1 MGLSKFDGQNTVE
14 PLSSMTGLV
23 LHTDD
28 SNSPEAQ
35 HSSVTK
41 GITPLGGQFR
51 CWKRLARELAA
62 TMKEGG
68 PFSAKRGF
76 QESMEHRW
84 LPSAGSGCV
93 ISPQQDQ
100 SLQVVSDLFLLDTR
114 RWDEELLDCNFYPWE
129 AEVIKDRLCQVLHL
143 GRETK
148 GCGTA
153 FGSSEFLRR
162 LCELRC
168 ESNED
173 SLHAL
178 WLCDT
183 VKAIWMFDS
192 SFSFMHSKHFSSSAD
207 AFCFCVRRLLLGWW
221 SISLW
226 LHGAFGSIETR
237 SSEDD
242 LRGHFGNYGEV
253 EHAVVLSD
261 KNGRGFRYVTFTDQD
276 ILIVV
281 LQGKF
286 SVRTHL
292 RGHFGEYE
300 VDVEVA
306 LCISESNQAQ
316 NNHSEQLQNNGTS
329 IKKKIF
335 VEKPQTKGFG
345 FVSFDSEEAVDN
357 VLQKRFHKLKNLTV
371 EVKRAKS
378 KEDRNQ
384 ELHNNGTSIHK
395 IFVKGIPNDLTQPE
409 LKKYFDSFGTV
420 TEAFFIYNPKTNKR
434 RGFGFV
440 SFDSEEV
447 VERASQNRSHKM
459 EIWTLEVERA
469 EPCKYGK
476 RLCK

>member
-1 MGLSKFDGQNTVE
+1 M
-14 PLSSMTGLV
+14 
-23 LHTDD
+23 
-28 SNSPEAQ
+28 
-35 HSSVTK
+35 SV
-41 GITPLGGQFR
+41 
-51 CWKRLARELAA
+51 
-62 TMKEGG
+62 
-68 PFSAKRGF
+68 
-76 QESMEHRW
+76 
-84 LPSAGSGCV
+84 
-93 ISPQQDQ
+93 
-100 SLQVVSDLFLLDTR
+100 
-114 RWDEELLDCNFYPWE
+114 
-129 AEVIKDRLCQVLHL
+129 
-143 GRETK
+143 
-148 GCGTA
+148 
-153 FGSSEFLRR
+153 
-162 LCELRC
+162 
-168 ESNED
+168 
-173 SLHAL
+173 
-178 WLCDT
+178 
-183 VKAIWMFDS
+183 
-192 SFSFMHSKHFSSSAD
+192 
-207 AFCFCVRRLLLGWW
+207 
-221 SISLW
+221 
-226 LHGAFGSIETR
+226 R

-335 VEKPQTKGFG
+335 VGRLPSDLTELEFKDYFESFG
-345 FVSFDSEEAVDN
+345 T
-357 VLQKRFHKLKNLTV
+357 KRFHKLKNLTV

-469 EPCKYGK
+469 EPSRCPSRTLVIQEDDEKVEDVEELVYDPNVEEIQDVK
-476 RLCK
+476 AEWEDYPSYLICIRAISP

>member
-1 MGLSKFDGQNTVE
+1 M
-14 PLSSMTGLV
+14 
-23 LHTDD
+23 
-28 SNSPEAQ
+28 
-35 HSSVTK
+35 SV
-41 GITPLGGQFR
+41 
-51 CWKRLARELAA
+51 
-62 TMKEGG
+62 
-68 PFSAKRGF
+68 
-76 QESMEHRW
+76 
-84 LPSAGSGCV
+84 
-93 ISPQQDQ
+93 
-100 SLQVVSDLFLLDTR
+100 
-114 RWDEELLDCNFYPWE
+114 
-129 AEVIKDRLCQVLHL
+129 
-143 GRETK
+143 
-148 GCGTA
+148 
-153 FGSSEFLRR
+153 
-162 LCELRC
+162 
-168 ESNED
+168 
-173 SLHAL
+173 
-178 WLCDT
+178 
-183 VKAIWMFDS
+183 
-192 SFSFMHSKHFSSSAD
+192 
-207 AFCFCVRRLLLGWW
+207 
-221 SISLW
+221 
-226 LHGAFGSIETR
+226 R

-335 VEKPQTKGFG
+335 VGRLPSDLTELEFKDYFESFG
-345 FVSFDSEEAVDN
+345 T
-357 VLQKRFHKLKNLTV
+357 KRFHKLKNLTV

-476 RLCK
+476 RL